1 MCLIVILLAAAS
13 FSNSSLIISAL
24 KTRLQLRDW
33 HYEPVLAEKPREI
46 AVDVLRRHAAGT
58 DRAEVLLEDALQ
70 RAGPGLSA
78 PDRGLARELAFG
90 VIRWQA
96 ALDWLIARRTDG
108 RPQKVLLQILLRL
121 GLYQLFWLDRVPD
134 HAAVHETVELAK
146 RLGFGPK
153 AGFVNALLRGCV
165 RERDVLARQF
175 EELKASEPHVGFSH
189 PRWLCD
195 RWAARWDDGKLR
207 ALLDWNN
214 TPPHTFIRVNT
225 LRATPEKL
233 AAQFEQEGVLFTP
246 RPYDWAPGDLAF
258 ELREHPPLTTLPSF
272 QQGLFY
278 VQDPSTLLAARLL
291 DPQPGERVLDLCAAP
306 GGKTT
311 LLAQFMGN
319 RGCIVAEDSDPRRL
333 KLVAE
338 NCARLGVTCV
348 EISLGPTAALGGAS
362 VPASRSF
369 VELPPGPPASL
380 PAGPPLPSLSPSERE
395 RVGVRG
401 EGKHAET
408 AGPLTPALSP
418 SEEERERVA
427 PPVGE
432 GSFDRVLIDA
442 PCSNTGVL
450 RRRVDLRWRIQPV
463 EIDRLRKLQIGLL
476 RRAAARVKPGGLLV
490 YSTCSLEPEENENV
504 VQELLAEN
512 KRFRLESQRQLLPFN
527 DRVDGAYVARLCE
540 G

>member
-1 MCLIVILLAAAS
+1 
-13 FSNSSLIISAL
+13 
-24 KTRLQLRDW
+24 LQLSDW
-33 HYEPVLAEKPREI
+33 HYEPVPAEKPREI

-58 DRAEVLLEDALQ
+58 DRAEALLEDALQ
-70 RAGPGLSA
+70 RAGPSLSA

-96 ALDWLIARRTDG
+96 TLDWLIDRRTDG
-108 RPQKVLLQILLRL
+108 RPQKPALQILLRL

-153 AGFVNALLRGCV
+153 AGFVNAVLRGCV
-165 RERDVLARQF
+165 RERDALARQF
-175 EELKASEPHVGFSH
+175 EELKTREPHLGFSH
-189 PRWLCD
+189 PQWLCD
-195 RWAARWDDGKLR
+195 RWAARWADDKLR

-225 LRATPEKL
+225 LRATPEQL

-246 RPYDWAPGDLAF
+246 RPYDWAPADLVF

-278 VQDPSTLLAARLL
+278 VQDPSTLLAARAL
-291 DPQPGERVLDLCAAP
+291 DAQPGERVLDLCAAP

-319 RGCIVAEDSDPRRL
+319 RGTIVAEDSDPHRL

-348 EISLGPTAALGGAS
+348 EPSLGPPASLGGAS
-362 VPASRSF
+362 VPASRSLGEASVPASQSS
-369 VELPPGPPASL
+369 VEIPLGPPASL
-380 PAGPPLPSLSPSERE
+380 PAPSLPSLSPSDADKAA
-395 RVGVRG
+395 V
-401 EGKHAET
+401 
-408 AGPLTPALSP
+408 
-418 SEEERERVA
+418 RVA
-427 PPVGE
+427 L
-432 GSFDRVLIDA
+432 FDRVLIDA

-450 RRRVDLRWRIQPV
+450 RRRVDLRWRIQPA
-463 EIDRLRKLQIGLL
+463 ELDRLRKLQLALL
-476 RRAAARVKPGGLLV
+476 RRAAARVKPGGILV

-504 VQELLAEN
+504 IQEFLAETN
-512 KRFRLESQRQLLPFN
+512 PFRPESERQLLPFA
-527 DRVDGAYVARLCE
+527 DSVDGAYVARLNAS
-540 G
+540 

>member
-1 MCLIVILLAAAS
+1 M
-13 FSNSSLIISAL
+13 
-24 KTRLQLRDW
+24 RDW
-33 HYEPVLAEKPREI
+33 HYEPVPAEKPREI

-58 DRAEVLLEDALQ
+58 DRAEALLEDALQ
-70 RAGPGLSA
+70 RAGPGLPA
-78 PDRGLARELAFG
+78 PDRGLARELTFG

-146 RLGFGPK
+146 RMGFGPQ

-175 EELKASEPHVGFSH
+175 EELKTNEPHLGFSH

-195 RWAARWDDGKLR
+195 RWATRWGDDKLR

-225 LRATPEKL
+225 LRATPEQL
-233 AAQFEQEGVLFTP
+233 ASQFDQEGVLFTP
-246 RPYDWAPGDLAF
+246 RAYDWVPGDLAF

-291 DPQPGERVLDLCAAP
+291 DPQPGQRVLDLCAAP

-348 EISLGPTAALGGAS
+348 EIS
-362 VPASRSF
+362 V
-369 VELPPGPPASL
+369 GPPASL
-380 PAGPPLPSLSPSERE
+380 PAAPPLSSLPMNRDVGQASRLPSAEGASPIGRYAARAGETPALRWRRAGPGAPSAQHIRGVLSPSE
-395 RVGVRG
+395 G
-401 EGKHAET
+401 
-408 AGPLTPALSP
+408 
-418 SEEERERVA
+418 EREKVA
-427 PPVGE
+427 PPDGG

-442 PCSNTGVL
+442 PCTNTGVL
-450 RRRVDLRWRIQPV
+450 RRRVDLRWRNQPA
-463 EIDRLRKLQIGLL
+463 EIDRLRKLQLGLL
-476 RRAAARVKPGGLLV
+476 RQAAARVRAGGLLV

-504 VQELLAEN
+504 IQEFLAET
-512 KRFRLESQRQLLPFN
+512 KLFRLESQRQLLPFA
-527 DRVDGAYVARLCE
+527 DRVDGAYVARLNA

>member
-1 MCLIVILLAAAS
+1 M
-13 FSNSSLIISAL
+13 
-24 KTRLQLRDW
+24 
-33 HYEPVLAEKPREI
+33 PAEKPREI

-70 RAGPGLSA
+70 RAGLGLSA

-96 ALDWLIARRTDG
+96 TLDWLIARRTDG

-146 RLGFGPK
+146 RMGFGPQ

-165 RERDVLARQF
+165 RERDALARQF
-175 EELKASEPHVGFSH
+175 EELKTSEPHLGFSH

-195 RWAARWDDGKLR
+195 RWAARWGDDKLR

-246 RPYDWAPGDLAF
+246 RPYEWAPGDLAF
-258 ELREHPPLTTLPSF
+258 ELREHPALTTLPSF
-272 QQGLFY
+272 QRGLFY

-333 KLVAE
+333 KFVVE

-348 EISLGPTAALGGAS
+348 EIS
-362 VPASRSF
+362 V
-369 VELPPGPPASL
+369 GPPASL
-380 PAGPPLPSLSPSERE
+380 PAGPLLSSLSPSDVE

-401 EGKHAET
+401 DASSAESG
-408 AGPLTPALSP
+408 GPLTPALSP
-418 SEEERERVA
+418 SEGEREKLA
-427 PPVGE
+427 PPDG
-432 GSFDRVLIDA
+432 GAFFDRVLIDA

-450 RRRVDLRWRIQPV
+450 RRRVDLRWRIQPPPV
-463 EIDRLRKLQIGLL
+463 PSN
-476 RRAAARVKPGGLLV
+476 RRRTKP
-490 YSTCSLEPEENENV
+490 
-504 VQELLAEN
+504 
-512 KRFRLESQRQLLPFN
+512 
-527 DRVDGAYVARLCE
+527 
-540 G
+540 